1 MNMIFLGPPG
11 AGKGT
16 QAVIIAKRFSLPH
29 ISTGDM
35 LRGAIADE
43 TELGSKAKAFIDA
56 GELVPDDVV
65 IGIVRERL
73 AKDDCKGG
81 YILDGFPRTVA
92 QAEALSEFADIEV
105 CVLIDVPTDVL
116 VRRIASRRVC
126 SACGAPYVAAEITDN
141 RCQKC
146 GGALIQRPD
155 DNEQTVRNRMEVYEK
170 STRPLIEYYAAKGL
184 LHRVSGSQ
192 DLDEVT
198 KDIIKVM
205 KLV

>member
-16 QAVIIAKRFSLPH
+16 QAVIIAKRYSLPH

-35 LRGAIADE
+35 LRGAIADR

-65 IGIVRERL
+65 IGIVKERL
-73 AKDDCKGG
+73 KKDDCKRG

-92 QAEALSEFADIEV
+92 QAEALSGFADIDA
-105 CVLIDVPTDVL
+105 CILIDVPVDVL

-126 SACGAPYVAAEITDN
+126 KDCGAPYIATEVAGS
-141 RCQKC
+141 RCEKC
-146 GGALIQRPD
+146 GGELIQRPD
-155 DNEQTVRNRMEVYEK
+155 DNEETVRNRMEVYEK
-170 STRPLIEYYAAKGL
+170 STSPLIVYYAAKGL
-184 LHRVSGSQ
+184 LFRVSGSQ

-198 KDIIKVM
+198 RDIVKIVER
-205 KLV
+205 